1 MLLKVISMGLLNEV
15 TFKNIYLKSFSFSK
29 HSYGTKDFGFG
40 SQFHNLPPVSDSDL
54 VQHSDF
60 INVTKDNRL

>member
-1 MLLKVISMGLLNEV
+1 MGLLDEV
-15 TFKNIYLKSFSFSK
+15 TFKKIYLKSFSFGK